1 MIIAQAQFPIHRQ
14 PADGQDAYNVI
25 LDHESHAVACDP
37 DGVAL
42 PGEIGSSGKAT
53 FTIQATKG
61 NKLLTMLQS
70 AETAK
75 DGYCNWKVDSV
86 PTGISVV
93 VTDSGLYVDSMTV
106 DSGRIT
112 LYFDFEN
119 KFIARK
125 SISITKQKQGATGLS
140 GPLLRPRGTWKAN
153 TSYIN
158 NSQFRDTVMYNGNT
172 YVCRVSHVSGSSF
185 DVTKWSVFNEF
196 INVATEVLL
205 AQNAT
210 IDVLGTAGVFI
221 GNLEKTQGWVMTEG
235 SIKHN
240 VSGLELTRDGRLVDP
255 DGLEF
260 SVGGIENAVQ
270 GTMQSGG
277 NIVPNSDYSAQE
289 ETHPGWD
296 ESLNGI
302 ISATGWSDYDGSV
315 TNPAQGYHAHL
326 NTIKFAFPVFEFKTR
341 HVKSGGLNYTN
352 LDSYGSWTV
361 DGQFRK
367 SPTIAHSQVTR
378 EKVYFYTDT
387 PNAVVS
393 MEIKA
398 SSESADY
405 LFVGKLDDSAA
416 TYTSYHA
423 RTSGTAGTVKA
434 VSITVPTVGQHFVI
448 VGYRKDVSIN
458 SGSDCGWYRM
468 VSGYVA
474 SSANISRNSKTAVD
488 IERYITDMH
497 VGDEFQLSFECYTDT
512 SALSF
517 AYSIDGNS
525 GQKTFTSSDL
535 NKWVTVTK
543 SFFVKSIASVPE
555 LAFTVAPNTGTGYL
569 RNVSIKRLSGL
580 AKELLRTGIDI
591 TRNKIVLTADTIVMQ
606 SNFGEEFALFTTD
619 ENGDTKINAA
629 YINTKNLVVTDGA
642 KIGGF
647 TVNQYNLKNDNNR
660 DCWISIDRT
669 ENNSRRF
676 SSLGNNI
683 PSSAGFATAGYFE
696 ASGSDWNKALMLRS
710 SGSQSKV
717 GIWGGWHNLSIDAIG
732 GCDWKIIEGDHWC
745 MPGVLWTARIGMGG
759 GAITRYSEWGNGCLI
774 SRISNPSAGVYKFEH
789 NIGHGNYTEIVTPML
804 GDRTCTAICDHQD
817 YSFSVAIFNWDG
829 YIQAP
834 GGFNIAILG
843 PAYK

>member
-1 MIIAQAQFPIHRQ
+1 MVIAQAQFTIHRK

-61 NKLLTMLQS
+61 NKLLAMLQS

-75 DGYCNWKVDSV
+75 DGHCNWKVDSI

-93 VTDSGLYVDSMTV
+93 VTDSGLYIDSMTE

-112 LYFDFEN
+112 LFFDFEN
-119 KFIARK
+119 KFITRK

-140 GPLLRPRGTWKAN
+140 GPLLRPRGTWKAE
-153 TSYIN
+153 TSYLN
-158 NSQFRDTVMYNGNT
+158 NSQYRDTVMYNGNT
-172 YVCRVSHVSGSSF
+172 YVCRVSHASGSSF

-210 IDVLGTAGVFI
+210 IDVLGTAGIFI

-240 VSGLELTRDGRLVDP
+240 VTGLELTADGRLVNP

-277 NIVPNSDYSAQE
+277 NIVPNSDYLAQE

-296 ESLNGI
+296 ENLNGI

-326 NTIKFAFPVFEFKTR
+326 NTTKFAFPVFEFKTR
-341 HVKSGGLNYTN
+341 HVKPGGLSYTN
-352 LDSYGSWTV
+352 MDSYGSWTV

-387 PNAVVS
+387 PNAVVQV
-393 MEIKA
+393 EIKA
-398 SSESADY
+398 SSEANYDI
-405 LFVGKLDDSAA
+405 LFVGKLDEANA
-416 TYTSYHA
+416 SYSSYQD
-423 RTSGTAGTVKA
+423 RVSGTGTNTKT
-434 VSITVPTVGQHFVI
+434 VSITVPTAGQHFII
-448 VGYRKDVSIN
+448 VGYRKDGSN
-458 SGSDCGWYRM
+458 SYGSDCGWYRM

-474 SSANISRNSKTAVD
+474 SSANISRNSKTTVD
-488 IERYITDMH
+488 IERYISDMR

-517 AYSIDGNS
+517 AYAIDGNS
-525 GQKTFTSSDL
+525 EKKTFTSSDL

-543 SFFVKSIASVPE
+543 SFFVKSVASVPN
-555 LAFTVAPNTGTGYL
+555 LTFTVAPNTGTGYL

-580 AKELLRTGIDI
+580 AKELLKTGIDI
-591 TRNKIVLTADTIVMQ
+591 TRNKIVLTADTILMQ
-606 SNFGEEFALFTTD
+606 SNTGEEMAMFTTGAD
-619 ENGDTKINAA
+619 GKSRIKVDFIDVDNIVAKKLAA
-629 YINTKNLVVTDGA
+629 IEGT
-642 KIGGF
+642 IGGF
-647 TVNQYNLKNDNNR
+647 EISTNR
-660 DCWISIDRT
+660 IGSGSIDGGSSDDGEMFLYQNMIGFNKKDRQAIIGP
-669 ENNSRRF
+669 F
-676 SSLGNNI
+676 SIL
-683 PSSAGFATAGYFE
+683 
-696 ASGSDWNKALMLRS
+696 GSDFLGRFYDHRS
-710 SGSQSKV
+710 RPYDINRGLVIDVSG
-717 GIWGGWHNLSIDAIG
+717 GRD
-732 GCDWKIIEGDHWC
+732 
-745 MPGVLWTARIGMGG
+745 
-759 GAITRYSEWGNGCLI
+759 
-774 SRISNPSAGVYKFEH
+774 
-789 NIGHGNYTEIVTPML
+789 
-804 GDRTCTAICDHQD
+804 
-817 YSFSVAIFNWDG
+817 
-829 YIQAP
+829 
-834 GGFNIAILG
+834 NIALSLTGGLVVDGKRGIDEYLEIAHVWNNGSTRTKVLQFKNGILWS
-843 PAYK
+843 ATW

>member
-1 MIIAQAQFPIHRQ
+1 MVIAQAQFPIHRQ

-75 DGYCNWKVDSV
+75 AGYCNWKVDSV

-93 VTDSGLYVDSMTV
+93 ATDSGLYVDSMAV
-106 DSGRIT
+106 DSGRIV

-125 SISITKQKQGATGLS
+125 TVSITKQKQGTTGLS

-158 NSQFRDTVMYNGNT
+158 NSQYRDTVMYNGNT

-185 DVTKWSVFNEF
+185 DVTKWTQFNEF

-210 IDVLGTAGVFI
+210 IDVLGTAGIFI
-221 GNLEKTQGWVMTEG
+221 GNLEKTEGWVMTEG

-277 NIVPNSDYSAQE
+277 NIVPNSDFTQQE

-326 NTIKFAFPVFEFKTR
+326 NTTKFAFPVFEFKTR
-341 HVKSGGLNYTN
+341 HVKPGGLSYTN
-352 LDSYGSWTV
+352 MDSYGSWTV

-387 PNAVVS
+387 PNAVVQV
-393 MEIKA
+393 EIKA
-398 SSESADY
+398 SSEANYDI
-405 LFVGKLDDSAA
+405 LFVGKLDDANA
-416 TYTSYHA
+416 SYSSYQD
-423 RTSGTAGTVKA
+423 RVSGTGTNTKT
-434 VSITVPTVGQHFVI
+434 VSITVPTVGQHFII
-448 VGYRKDVSIN
+448 VGYRKDGSN
-458 SGSDCGWYRM
+458 SYGSDCGWYRM

-474 SSANISRNSKTAVD
+474 SSANISRNSKTTVD
-488 IERYITDMH
+488 IERYISDMR

-543 SFFVKSIASVPE
+543 SFFVKSVASVPR
-555 LAFTVAPNTGTGYL
+555 LSFTVAPNTGIGYL

-580 AKELLRTGIDI
+580 AKELIKTGIDI
-591 TRNKIVLTADTIVMQ
+591 TRNKIVLTADTILMQ
-606 SNFGEEFALFTTD
+606 SNTGEEMAMFTTGADGKSRIKVDFIDVDNIVAKKLAATEGTIGSFKISTNRIGTGSIDGSSPEDYND
-619 ENGDTKINAA
+619 EGEMFLYRSMIGFNRRDRQALIGPFSVLGVDYLGRFYDHRSRPYDINRGLVIDVSGGRDNIALSLNGGLVINGQRG
-629 YINTKNLVVTDGA
+629 INE
-642 KIGGF
+642 F
-647 TVNQYNLKNDNNR
+647 
-660 DCWISIDRT
+660 ISIQHCWVGNSGSTRT
-669 ENNSRRF
+669 RYLEFRDGILF
-676 SSLGNNI
+676 
-683 PSSAGFATAGYFE
+683 SAG
-696 ASGSDWNKALMLRS
+696 
-710 SGSQSKV
+710 
-717 GIWGGWHNLSIDAIG
+717 WG
-732 GCDWKIIEGDHWC
+732 
-745 MPGVLWTARIGMGG
+745 
-759 GAITRYSEWGNGCLI
+759 
-774 SRISNPSAGVYKFEH
+774 
-789 NIGHGNYTEIVTPML
+789 
-804 GDRTCTAICDHQD
+804 
-817 YSFSVAIFNWDG
+817 
-829 YIQAP
+829 
-834 GGFNIAILG
+834 
-843 PAYK
+843 

>member
-1 MIIAQAQFPIHRQ
+1 MVIAQAQFSIHRQ

-70 AETAK
+70 DETAK
-75 DGYCNWKVDSV
+75 AGYCNWKVDSI

-93 VTDSGLYVDSMTV
+93 STDSGLYVDSMTV

-125 SISITKQKQGATGLS
+125 TVSITKQKQGATGLS

-158 NSQFRDTVMYNGNT
+158 NSQYRDTVMYNGNT

-185 DVTKWSVFNEF
+185 DVTKWTQFNEF

-205 AQNAT
+205 AKNAT
-210 IDVLGTAGVFI
+210 IDVLGTAGIFI
-221 GNLEKTQGWVMTEG
+221 GNLEKTEGWVMTEG

-240 VSGLELTRDGRLVDP
+240 VTGLELTADGRLVNP

-326 NTIKFAFPVFEFKTR
+326 NTTKFAFPVFEFKTR
-341 HVKSGGLNYTN
+341 HIKPGGLSYTN

-387 PNAVVS
+387 PNAVVQV
-393 MEIKA
+393 EIKA
-398 SSESADY
+398 SSEANYDI
-405 LFVGKLDDSAA
+405 LFVGKLDDANA
-416 TYTSYHA
+416 SYSSYQD
-423 RTSGTAGTVKA
+423 RVSGTGTNTKT
-434 VSITVPTVGQHFVI
+434 VSITVPTVGQHFII
-448 VGYRKDVSIN
+448 VGYRKDSSGN

-468 VSGYVA
+468 VSGYVV
-474 SSANISRNSKTAVD
+474 SSANISRNSKTAVG
-488 IERYITDMH
+488 IERYISDMQ
-497 VGDEFQLSFECYTDT
+497 VGDEYQLSFECYTDT

-517 AYSIDGNS
+517 AYAIDGNS
-525 GQKTFTSSDL
+525 GQKTFTSSEL

-543 SFFVKSIASVPE
+543 SFFVKSIVSVPQ
-555 LAFTVAPNTGTGYL
+555 LSFTVAPNTGTGYL

-580 AKELLRTGIDI
+580 AKELLKTGIDI
-591 TRNKIVLTADTIVMQ
+591 TDRKIILTADNTIIR
-606 SNFGEEFALFTTD
+606 SNSGIDIALFKEIDGVPMIDAKNIYTD
-619 ENGDTKINAA
+619 NLKVTNGAEIGGFSVVGNDLINENFN
-629 YINTKNLVVTDGA
+629 A
-642 KIGGF
+642 KIGVYDS
-647 TVNQYNLKNDNNR
+647 TR
-660 DCWISIDRT
+660 
-669 ENNSRRF
+669 SRF
-676 SSLGNNI
+676 V
-683 PSSAGFATAGYFE
+683 T
-696 ASGSDWNKALMLRS
+696 
-710 SGSQSKV
+710 
-717 GIWGGWHNLSIDAIG
+717 IG
-732 GCDWKIIEGDHWC
+732 GRGRAIVNISSYGSEVDGLYILSNNPAGDGTNYSIQSYGRHIFGQRMGDIWNA
-745 MPGVLWTARIGMGG
+745 PGVLWAGYFNCNNWSPALER
-759 GAITRYSEWGNGCLI
+759 SWGNGCSVWFNRRDRGGIYTFGHNLAHTDYYVSIISSSQARENYSWWVMVGTTIFLNSSEFQIQFRTTDGAERDPLNFQLI
-774 SRISNPSAGVYKFEH
+774 VFGRNK
-789 NIGHGNYTEIVTPML
+789 
-804 GDRTCTAICDHQD
+804 
-817 YSFSVAIFNWDG
+817 W
-829 YIQAP
+829 
-834 GGFNIAILG
+834 
-843 PAYK
+843 